1 MAVRLTDQKPI
12 SSVGKRKAYTIY
24 VDKRVWRSFTPIAL
38 RIFKNVS
45 QALEAYMMSEVMKQ
59 EKVEQNER
67 RR

>member
-1 MAVRLTDQKPI
+1 MAVRLTDQKPV

-24 VDKRVWRSFTPIAL
+24 VDKRVYSRFKPIAL
-38 RIFKNVS
+38 RMFKNVS